1 MRWTPGDVMSRT
13 ASAGVL
19 ASWLASVVSL
29 RDMMRDFSVL
39 SHRERSNTERK
50 SEESHLEKMGGN
62 GQALKSKWK
71 KWQVDQIVRLIR

>member
-1 MRWTPGDVMSRT
+1 
-13 ASAGVL
+13 
-19 ASWLASVVSL
+19 
-29 RDMMRDFSVL
+29 MMRDFSVL

-71 KWQVDQIVRLIR
+71 KWQVDQILRLIR